1 MTGPEHYL
9 KAEQLLATAV
19 KIHNAAEKV
28 SNENGGLLPEVHQ
41 GSQYAADAASGLEIA
56 VRALAAVYAA
66 HPDFLDEW
74 KPLEPF

>member
-1 MTGPEHYL
+1 MEAKRQIIDAWEENL
-9 KAEQLLATAV
+9 AVVEAETDF
-19 KIHNAAEKV
+19 ET
-28 SNENGGLLPEVHQ
+28 
-41 GSQYAADAASGLEIA
+41 SQYAADAASGLEIA